1 MSPQREERQKCWNT
15 RDAYFACLDVL
26 GIVVPGEEASS
37 KKCKVEK
44 KAYERA
50 CAKSWVEYFNKRRVI
65 ADAQKG
71 MLAEAERQR
80 LEAEAKGFKRDR

>member
-26 GIVVPGEEASS
+26 GIVVPGEEASN

-50 CAKSWVEYFNKRRVI
+50 CAKSWVRHSAWTVEYSSFMKYGVM
-65 ADAQKG
+65 KHVV
-71 MLAEAERQR
+71 
-80 LEAEAKGFKRDR
+80 